1 MPRLIF
7 QRTAHLP
14 RYRCAPVTLKT
25 AHHDTFVSH
34 QGLLDPLSSASLPHC
49 LLRAALWQ
57 LPLPTTRL

>member
-14 RYRCAPVTLKT
+14 RYRCAPTMRKT
-25 AHHDTFVSH
+25 AHHDTLVSH

-57 LPLPTTRL
+57 LFSPRTRL